1 MSRLA
6 RWRERAFSLLEVVLA
21 VAILGVLAAIVI
33 PRMSRGTAGSSEVAL
48 IADLRL
54 LRGAIDH
61 YAIDHGGTFPTNQD
75 IMDQLT
81 QYTDFLGD
89 VQATMDTTHV
99 YGPYL
104 ACIPPLPVGARKGNT
119 VIADNAGVAVGW
131 VYNGTTGAI
140 RANCGPAE
148 LDETDKPYRTY

>member
-1 MSRLA
+1 MNRRA
-6 RWRERAFSLLEVVLA
+6 CWRERAFSLVEVVLA
-21 VAILGVLAAIVI
+21 VAILGILAAIVI

-61 YAIDHGGTFPTNQD
+61 YAVDHGGAFPTNND

-81 QYTDFLGD
+81 KYTDLLGD
-89 VQATMDTTHV
+89 VQATMDTTHM

-104 ACIPPLPVGARKGNT
+104 MCIPPLPVGARKGNT
-119 VIADNAGVAVGW
+119 QIADNASVTVGW
-131 VYNGTTGAI
+131 VYNETTGAI

-148 LDETDKPYRTY
+148 LDETDRPYRTY